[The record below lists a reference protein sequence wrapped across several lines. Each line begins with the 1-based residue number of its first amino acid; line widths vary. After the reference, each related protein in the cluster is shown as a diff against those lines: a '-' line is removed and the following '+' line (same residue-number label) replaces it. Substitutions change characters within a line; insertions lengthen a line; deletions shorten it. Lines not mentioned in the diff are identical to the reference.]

1 MIIPGVGA
9 FNGGWLYKLGNCGHS
24 IESASIFG
32 RDDLEIGARCLAVCA
47 RCLAVCARCS
57 AVSAWCSAGGAR
69 CSAVRARCSAIGAR
83 CSAVG
88 ARCSE
93 VSARIQFS
101 MFDFCAPTWDSGYK
115 LGSMCDFRCLRCDFK
130 PWGCDFQ
137 GLRCDFGQE
146 RCDPHIFP
154 TSTIFPS
161 SLWLL
166 HQMNDDT
173 KISSTSYI
181 LSLPFHWCFGS
192 DGKGRLFWFKWF

>member
-32 RDDLEIGARCLAVCA
+32 RDDLEIGA

-115 LGSMCDFRCLRCDFK
+115 LGEHVRLSVFEVRFQALRVRLSGIEVRLWAREVRLPYF
-130 PWGCDFQ
+130 
-137 GLRCDFGQE
+137 
-146 RCDPHIFP
+146 
-154 TSTIFPS
+154 S
-161 SLWLL
+161 SIYYLS
-166 HQMNDDT
+166 
-173 KISSTSYI
+173 K
-181 LSLPFHWCFGS
+181 LSLIVVSNEW
-192 DGKGRLFWFKWF
+192 WY